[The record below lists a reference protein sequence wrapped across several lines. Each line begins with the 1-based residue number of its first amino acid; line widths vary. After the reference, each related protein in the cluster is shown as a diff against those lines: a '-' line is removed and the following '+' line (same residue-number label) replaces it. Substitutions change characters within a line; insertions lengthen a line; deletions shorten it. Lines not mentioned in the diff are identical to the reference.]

1 VNGPRQLGS
10 NYRLESV
17 IGRGTYGVVWRGLR
31 STDRRRVAVKVLRP
45 ELAED
50 PGVVSRFVNER
61 RLLLDVTGDNV
72 VGLIDMVVEGDT
84 LALVMEYVDGGDLRG
99 MLRRRKQIPLAEAV
113 DLAEQVLDGLACVH
127 GKGVVHRDVKPENV
141 LLGRSRNGIHA
152 LVGDFGVARVA
163 GPSATLNGMT
173 NSIVGTPVYLSP
185 EVASGQPPS
194 HASDLYAVGVLLY
207 EMISGG
213 PPFLSDN
220 PLVLM
225 RMHAEQ
231 TATRPEGCPGQL
243 WKAITMLLAKDP
255 KDRPTSAQDAGKA
268 LHALAGG
275 LPAAPVVRAPALA
288 PRGGSYPPPPG
299 VAAAGGVSRPLDS
312 VPPSPLRSS
321 PYGSPVAGGAEIRP
335 VAGGSG
341 GGGGRHA
348 AADSR
353 LGRGGRAG
361 RRRAG
366 GPSKAL
372 VIGGVVAAFAIGAGV
387 VALAWPSGSG
397 GKPSG
402 GTPSNTPTA
411 STLADRVALTG
422 KNTPVDQITLW
433 TSGGPLV
440 SLSMTAGDQ
449 SRTVMVRGVDQLGND
464 VSPVTVTCAVPAGGP
479 VTLRA
484 GSASGTLVVQ
494 PVHAGSTVLSCQSGQ
509 AVANATIDVAAK

>member
-1 VNGPRQLGS
+1 M
-10 NYRLESV
+10 ESV

-31 STDRRRVAVKVLRP
+31 ATDRRRVAVKVLRP

-163 GPSATLNGMT
+163 GPSSTLNGMT

-194 HASDLYAVGVLLY
+194 PASDLYAVGVLLY

-231 TATRPEGCPGQL
+231 TASRPEGCPGQL
-243 WKAITMLLAKDP
+243 WKAITMLLEKDP
-255 KDRPTSAQDAGKA
+255 KNRPTSAQDAGKA
-268 LHALAGG
+268 LHALAGN
-275 LPAAPVVRAPALA
+275 LPATPVVRAPALT
-288 PRGGSYPPPPG
+288 PRGSYPPPPG
-299 VAAAGGVSRPLDS
+299 TTAGGVSRPLDS
-312 VPPSPLRSS
+312 ILPSVRSS
-321 PYGSPVAGGAEIRP
+321 PYGSPVAAGAEIRP

-341 GGGGRHA
+341 GGRHA
-348 AADSR
+348 ATDS
-353 LGRGGRAG
+353 RGGRAS
-361 RRRAG
+361 RRRAR

-387 VALAWPSGSG
+387 VALAWPSGSH
-397 GKPSG
+397 GKGPT
-402 GTPSNTPTA
+402 GTPGSSVPATP
-411 STLADRVALTG
+411 LADRVGLTG
-422 KNTPVDQITLW
+422 KSTALEQVTLW
-433 TSGGPLV
+433 SSGAPV
-440 SLSMTAGDQ
+440 VTLSMAVNDQ
-449 SRTVMVRGVDQLGND
+449 SRTVMVRGVDLQGND
-464 VSPVTVTCAVPAGGP
+464 VSPITVSCAVPAGGP

-484 GSASGTLVVQ
+484 GSAAGTLVVQ
-494 PVHAGSTVLSCQSGQ
+494 PVRAGSTVLSCQSGQ
-509 AVANATIDVAAK
+509 AVASAAIDVTAK